1 MAGSPETGR
10 YALCVETVVLSLKH
24 PRELGPRLFDHIQL
38 CLICDGRLAVS
49 PRTGM
54 QSLPVALPGNTWA
67 GEGDPGCV
75 RTALNRT

>member
-38 CLICDGRLAVS
+38 CLICDGRLADYRHAVRLS
-49 PRTGM
+49 CVGGLA
-54 QSLPVALPGNTWA
+54 SLV
-67 GEGDPGCV
+67 E
-75 RTALNRT
+75 